1 MDYLGKELEMFDSAN
16 IWRKYVYLLI
26 KKYLKEDILEVGA
39 GIGSFTNNYRD
50 NFKNITITELDKKN
64 IRELKRRFK
73 KSKIKIT
80 SQYTEQ
86 VKKKFNTILYMNV
99 LEHIKNDKKEIKSAL
114 KKLKCNGHLIILVPA
129 HNELF
134 TKFDKEIGHHRRYKV
149 NFFKKIKLKDCEIR
163 SLNYIDCFGY
173 FLYFLN
179 KIFFKNEIYPSK
191 IKIFIWDKIFIP
203 LTFFLDFLTFYKF
216 GKNIICII
224 KKTD

>member
-114 KKLKCNGHLIILVPA
+114 KKLKSNGHLIILVPA

-191 IKIFIWDKIFIP
+191 IKIFIWDKLFTPFTILFDK
-203 LTFFLDFLTFYKF
+203 LLNYSH
-216 GKNIICII
+216 GKNVLCII
-224 KKTD
+224 KKK